1 MFRRLSAFNQRKQI
15 SAGTSIFHLNKLDKK
30 AVFTNTASQVVVRF
44 LMLIIT
50 LVTVKLLA
58 NYIGAKGVGN
68 YNTITTYI
76 NFFIVIADLG
86 LFSVTVRE
94 ISKKPENE
102 QKIINNVFAIRLI
115 SALLAVLVAILIVF
129 LTKYS
134 LEIKYGVIIASGF
147 LFFNLLASVY
157 DSSLQYRLKM
167 QFSALAELISK
178 TLSIIALILV
188 IYFAGNF
195 LWVMSTVAVFGVG
208 IFIFKWLFAR
218 RYVRFS
224 PELDKKIGPW
234 IFQMAWPLGIVF
246 IINNLFFKIDTLI
259 LYAFKGATV
268 TGVYTVAYKVLE
280 VTAFIGSYF
289 SSALKPAISQN
300 IKKNSEYVGK
310 VIERGINIMIF
321 AATPIVITALVFSK
335 DIILLIS
342 NAEFVSGA
350 SALVV
355 LSFTLPLIFLV
366 VLFSEVLIANDSRK
380 TLVAISLSILIF
392 NILLNLFLI
401 PRYSLMGAAWTTLIS
416 EILLVIIYYIYANK
430 VSKINLNL
438 KPAFLSILAGAI
450 SAYAGY
456 LIYQN
461 VSIHFAFPLVVML
474 SVFFLLGA
482 LFKTFSIRELTSLI
496 KS

>member
-1 MFRRLSAFNQRKQI
+1 
-15 SAGTSIFHLNKLDKK
+15 
-30 AVFTNTASQVVVRF
+30 
-44 LMLIIT
+44 MLIVT
-50 LVTVKLLA
+50 LVTIKLLA
-58 NYIGAKGVGN
+58 NYLGASGVGN

-94 ISKKPENE
+94 ISKKPEDE

-115 SALLAVLVAILIVF
+115 SALLAVLLAIFIVF

-134 LEIKYGVIIASGF
+134 LDIKYGVIIASGF

-157 DSSLQYRLKM
+157 DSSLQYRLQM

-178 TLSIIALILV
+178 ILSIIALILV
-188 IYFAGNF
+188 IYFSGNF
-195 LWVMSTVAVFGVG
+195 LWVMSTVAIFGVS
-208 IFIFKWLFAR
+208 IFFFKWLFAK

-224 PELDKKIGPW
+224 PELDNKVGPW

-259 LYAFKGATV
+259 LYTFKGATV
-268 TGVYTVAYKVLE
+268 TGIYTVAYKVLE

-289 SSALKPAISQN
+289 SSALKPVISQN
-300 IKKNSEYVGK
+300 IKNNSKYVGK
-310 VIERGINIMIF
+310 VVEKGINVLIF
-321 AATPIVITALVFSK
+321 ASVPIVISALVFSK

-342 NAEFVSGA
+342 NAEFVAGS

-366 VLFSEVLIANDSRK
+366 VLLSEVLIANDSRK
-380 TLVAISLSILIF
+380 TLVSISISILIF
-392 NILLNLFLI
+392 NILLNLYMI

-416 EILLVIIYYIYANK
+416 EILLVVIYYIYANK
-430 VSKINLNL
+430 VSRIKFKIKPIFLTILAGTISAYLGYLMSTNLNL
-438 KPAFLSILAGAI
+438 YFAIPLLAMLVIFFTLS
-450 SAYAGY
+450 S
-456 LIYQN
+456 
-461 VSIHFAFPLVVML
+461 F
-474 SVFFLLGA
+474 
-482 LFKTFSIRELTSLI
+482 FKTFSLKELSLLI

>member
-1 MFRRLSAFNQRKQI
+1 M
-15 SAGTSIFHLNKLDKK
+15 
-30 AVFTNTASQVVVRF
+30 VVRF

-50 LVTVKLLA
+50 LITVKLLA

-94 ISKKPENE
+94 ISKKPEME

-115 SALLAVLVAILIVF
+115 SALLAVLIAIFIVF
-129 LTKYS
+129 LTQYS
-134 LEIKYGVIIASGF
+134 SEIKYGVIIACGF

-178 TLSIIALILV
+178 ILSVVALILV
-188 IYFAGNF
+188 IYFSGNF

-208 IFIFKWLFAR
+208 IFVFKWLFAK
-218 RYVRFS
+218 RYVRFN
-224 PELDKKIGPW
+224 PELDSKVGPW

-259 LYAFKGATV
+259 LYAFKGAV
-268 TGVYTVAYKVLE
+268 ITGVYTVAYKVLE

-289 SSALKPAISQN
+289 SSALKPMISQN
-300 IKKNSEYVGK
+300 IKKDSKYVGK
-310 VIERGINIMIF
+310 VVERGINIMVF
-321 AATPIVITALVFSK
+321 AATPIVISALVFSK

-342 NAEFVSGA
+342 NAEFLSGG
-350 SALVV
+350 SALII
-355 LSFTLPLIFLV
+355 LSFTLPLIFVV
-366 VLFSEVLIANDSRK
+366 VLLSEVLIANDSRK
-380 TLVAISLSILIF
+380 ILVTISLSILIF
-392 NILLNLFLI
+392 NILLNLILI

-416 EILLVIIYYIYANK
+416 EILLVVVYYIYANK
-430 VSKINLNL
+430 IAKISIDLKPVLLSVAAGAFSAYVGYLINLNTEIYFAIPWL
-438 KPAFLSILAGAI
+438 IMLLLFVVLA
-450 SAYAGY
+450 S
-456 LIYQN
+456 
-461 VSIHFAFPLVVML
+461 
-474 SVFFLLGA
+474 
-482 LFKTFSIRELTSLI
+482 LFKIISFKELTSLI

>member
-1 MFRRLSAFNQRKQI
+1 M
-15 SAGTSIFHLNKLDKK
+15 
-30 AVFTNTASQVVVRF
+30 NTASQVVVRF
-44 LMLIIT
+44 VMLIVT
-50 LVTVKLLA
+50 LVTIKLLA
-58 NYIGAKGVGN
+58 NYLGASGVGD

-94 ISKKPENE
+94 ISKKPESE

-115 SALLAVLVAILIVF
+115 SALLAVLTAIFIVF

-134 LEIKYGVIIASGF
+134 LDIKYGVIIASGF

-178 TLSIIALILV
+178 IVSIIALILV
-188 IYFAGNF
+188 IFFSGNF
-195 LWVMSTVAVFGVG
+195 LWVMSTVAVFGVS
-208 IFIFKWLFAR
+208 IFIFKWLFAK

-224 PELDKKIGPW
+224 PEMDSKVGPW

-289 SSALKPAISQN
+289 SSALKPVISQN
-300 IKKNSEYVGK
+300 IKNNSKYVGK
-310 VIERGINIMIF
+310 VVEKGINIMVF
-321 AATPIVITALVFSK
+321 AATPIVISALVFSK

-350 SALVV
+350 PALIV

-366 VLFSEVLIANDSRK
+366 VLFLEVLIANDSRK
-380 TLVAISLSILIF
+380 TLVTISISILLF
-392 NILLNLFLI
+392 NVLLNLYMI
-401 PRYSLMGAAWTTLIS
+401 PRYSLMGAAWTTLVS

-430 VSKINLNL
+430 VARISLNL
-438 KPAFLSILAGAI
+438 KPAMLSVLAGAI
-450 SAYAGY
+450 SAYSGY
-456 LIYQN
+456 IAYQSFN
-461 VSIHFAFPLVVML
+461 LHFIVPLVLML
-474 SVFFLLGA
+474 LLFLALSS
-482 LFKTFSIRELTSLI
+482 LFKTFSFKEIRALVRS
-496 KS
+496 